1 MTRTQRRVV
10 SLPMMPYVLDFVRA
24 IHAGPSHVA
33 YIKGGYAWQLANP
46 TAFRTSNVD
55 LECVLTDDECA
66 VPAMV
71 YAQVKRLA
79 AQLRKAFP
87 HIPFEIRLS
96 PGVSKRTGCVPANHA
111 ELELTR
117 PGFSYTVAY
126 DALIGKRGQSETVR
140 ESLVYVSLY
149 RYGAR
154 FDLARFYATYVNP
167 DTMALN
173 ARGLLIHDAFL
184 AQDRVEEKGSDLDA
198 ERRRWLIRTHFANE
212 RSYLSEIRTFQ
223 DTYKTAPLVYKDY
236 VTDTLYHRFLDH
248 FHTQTLLRADTET
261 VESLRAFANGMV
273 AEINERLADQTLDAL
288 CFVVGGDAMRRY
300 IPETVTCSRD
310 IDAKL
315 YYRFKKDRA
324 KCMAVVATVLCN
336 TIVALKTT
344 VNSRFRYLQQH
355 TEWPLDLMTWDVR
368 RVVPV
373 TDTVNPDRTHI
384 KLDLGLLD
392 VAIVHRPKDFPFTNL
407 CVTTPTGFAYATRAF
422 LVKDLQTT
430 YTNPRLATMR
440 KLRGKTNKNE
450 RRLGR
455 LTQAGNNTAAPTIS
469 KVLNREKRIAAPS
482 SKPTYLREVM
492 DRLFV
497 LRKNASNVS
506 VRQLFKQRYRYKT
519 FFFSISRKRRVDAT
533 NRSFLS
539 EKKKRT
545 RLV

>member
-1 MTRTQRRVV
+1 
-10 SLPMMPYVLDFVRA
+10 
-24 IHAGPSHVA
+24 
-33 YIKGGYAWQLANP
+33 
-46 TAFRTSNVD
+46 
-55 LECVLTDDECA
+55 
-66 VPAMV
+66 
-71 YAQVKRLA
+71 
-79 AQLRKAFP
+79 
-87 HIPFEIRLS
+87 
-96 PGVSKRTGCVPANHA
+96 
-111 ELELTR
+111 
-117 PGFSYTVAY
+117 
-126 DALIGKRGQSETVR
+126 
-140 ESLVYVSLY
+140 
-149 RYGAR
+149 
-154 FDLARFYATYVNP
+154 
-167 DTMALN
+167 MALN
-173 ARGLLIHDAFL
+173 ARGLLVHDAFL
-184 AQDRVEEKGSDLDA
+184 AQDRVEEKGSNLDA

-223 DTYKTAPLVYKDY
+223 DVYKTAPLVYKDY

-261 VESLRAFANGMV
+261 VGSLRAFANGMV
-273 AEINERLADQTLDAL
+273 AEINERLADQALDAL

-300 IPETVTCSRD
+300 IPGTVTCSRD

-324 KCMAVVATVLCN
+324 RCMLVVATVMCK
-336 TIVALKTT
+336 TITALKTT

-355 TEWPLDLMTWDVR
+355 TDWPLDLMTWDVR

-392 VAIVHRPKDFPFTNL
+392 VAITHRPKDFPYTNL

-422 LVKDLQTT
+422 LAKDIQTT
-430 YTNPRLATMR
+430 YANPRLATMR

-455 LTQAGNNTAAPTIS
+455 LQTSTTTTNTSTTVS
-469 KVLNREKRIAAPS
+469 KVLDREKRIATPS
-482 SKPTYLREVM
+482 KSTYLREVM

-497 LRKNASNVS
+497 VGQKSGNVS

-519 FFFSISRKRRVDAT
+519 FFFSSRKRRVDAT
-533 NRSFLS
+533 NRSFFS

-545 RLV
+545 